1 MRLFSY
7 PRNQQWSLDDSA
19 QRADNKNYF
28 RQKWLR
34 TFFFLMTHT
43 LKKKKNKWFTVHIS
57 QGMSF
62 TLSQDLKINSFEI

>member
-7 PRNQQWSLDDSA
+7 PRNIQWSLDDSA

-43 LKKKKNKWFTVHIS
+43 LKKKKRISGLLFTFLRGCHLLLAR
-57 QGMSF
+57 
-62 TLSQDLKINSFEI
+62 T

>member
-7 PRNQQWSLDDSA
+7 PRNKQWSLDDSA
-19 QRADNKNYF
+19 QRAENKNYF

-43 LKKKKNKWFTVHIS
+43 LKKKRISGLLFTFLRGCHLLLAR
-57 QGMSF
+57 
-62 TLSQDLKINSFEI
+62 T